1 MLYKE
6 NKMKKIIL
14 LLIALIFTTSS
25 YAEVKIG
32 IVKVEKILKEA
43 PQTQLSNKKLEKEF
57 KGRSEKLKK
66 QLDAIQAK
74 EEEFK
79 KNSLTM
85 SDGIRDEKQK
95 DLQVSKIDF
104 QREERE
110 LREDID
116 IKRREEINETIE
128 ALAKKQK
135 YDLILYNG
143 VAYAEDKIDITDAV
157 IKALGTVK

>member
-1 MLYKE
+1 
-6 NKMKKIIL
+6 MKKIIL

-66 QLDAIQAK
+66 QLDAIQAQ

-116 IKRREEINETIE
+116 IKRREEINFLQLKINETIE